1 MILSSN
7 MDITQVI
14 ETFVEDTNVSI
25 NEYNVMKEELNSEN
39 KKLKEVCVS
48 YDNIARYMSNI
59 DLSEISLQIEEM
71 KHVVSDLSLKTVN
84 SEDILKQKKKD
95 CYGYMNKLHSL
106 YQALDHQNEYT
117 GNEDADPFFVEMNKL
132 LYPNNYDNHQIR
144 SDPPIAGIF
153 KSTNGLYTNTSN
165 NTSNGIDSSVLPTS
179 DVFNCVHENHPRNQ
193 E

>member
-1 MILSSN
+1 
-7 MDITQVI
+7 MDITQSI
-14 ETFVEDTNVSI
+14 GAFVEDTNTI
-25 NEYNVMKEELNSEN
+25 IHDYNVMKEELNSEN

-71 KHVVSDLSLKTVN
+71 KHAVSELSSKTVD

-95 CYGYMNKLHSL
+95 CYGYMKTLHNL

-144 SDPPIAGIF
+144 DDPPIAGVF
-153 KSTNGLYTNTSN
+153 KSTNGLYSNTSN
-165 NTSNGIDSSVLPTS
+165 TSNDIDSSILPTS
-179 DVFNCVHENHPRNQ
+179 DVFNCVHHNHART
-193 E
+193 

>member
-1 MILSSN
+1 
-7 MDITQVI
+7 MDITQTI
-14 ETFVEDTNVSI
+14 ETFIDNTNVII

-71 KHVVSDLSLKTVN
+71 KRVVSDLSSDTVY

-95 CYGYMNKLHSL
+95 CYGYMKMLHNL

-132 LYPNNYDNHQIR
+132 LYSNNYDNHQIR
-144 SDPPIAGIF
+144 DDPPIAGVF
-153 KSTNGLYTNTSN
+153 KSTNGLYSNTSN
-165 NTSNGIDSSVLPTS
+165 DIDSSVLPTS
-179 DVFNCVHENHPRNQ
+179 DVFNCVHEIHPRT
-193 E
+193 